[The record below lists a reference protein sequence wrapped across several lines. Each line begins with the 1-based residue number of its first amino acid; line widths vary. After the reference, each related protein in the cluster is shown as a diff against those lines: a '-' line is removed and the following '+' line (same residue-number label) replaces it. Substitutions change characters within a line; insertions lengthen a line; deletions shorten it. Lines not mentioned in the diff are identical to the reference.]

1 MVLVAIFSETGFF
14 DYCAVKVSRCLKHL
28 ETWRMMVQPL
38 FTYSNLQTLIHQ
50 NNNVAGG
57 SLSFKV
63 SRVHQEQLWPEAFFI
78 VTLKTQT
85 LSCLVGKKSRNWEL
99 QASFKKKTFALHLHS
114 VSLLPRPPFHKHFP
128 NTREIELLDLENV
141 SSGWFSISSRNCI
154 SGDAA
159 DATFS
164 LFWCETMRPSSSK
177 SNLLPTDQVP
187 ALQQRALI
195 LKKVFCPSRTVR
207 LSWLQNTDVQPS
219 SWILSEPPNKR
230 QILQIQMFFFFWT
243 MMWTSQSIC
252 WCTEAWRHWRGCS
265 RLVEIPLW
273 LTSLCPVQPCRPTSC
288 PEEESGP
295 WSSSSASSPPSSP
308 PSWTTS
314 PPWCSSRPLPSGAE
328 QLCVQTISG
337 FLQLLFIKIQPVQ
350 SRSGVFSFFDVVL
363 VHVSGQW
370 TS

>member
-128 NTREIELLDLENV
+128 NTREIELLDFENV
-141 SSGWFSISSRNCI
+141 PSGWFSISSRNCI

-230 QILQIQMFFFFWT
+230 QILQIQMFFFFLDNDVNITEHLLVHWGVASLTRLLPIGGDSPVADVPLSRPTLQAYQLSRGRVWPMIIILCLIAAILSAFLDNVTT
-243 MMWTSQSIC
+243 MMLFTPVTIRC
-252 WCTEAWRHWRGCS
+252 WAA
-265 RLVEIPLW
+265 
-273 LTSLCPVQPCRPTSC
+273 LCPDNQWLPT
-288 PEEESGP
+288 
-295 WSSSSASSPPSSP
+295 A
-308 PSWTTS
+308 
-314 PPWCSSRPLPSGAE
+314 
-328 QLCVQTISG
+328 VIY
-337 FLQLLFIKIQPVQ
+337 
-350 SRSGVFSFFDVVL
+350 
-363 VHVSGQW
+363 
-370 TS
+370 